1 MVPDLVTIEKF
12 DDNFEA
18 DLAKALLEENG
29 VQAFLTNELV
39 FSMVPGIL
47 PDKFYIEL
55 QVGPADEARAREI
68 LETQRS
74 NSEIR
79 NILLG
84 EEAILEGHFL
94 LTSGKHSNTYVE
106 KIKLF
111 QNPLAAEK
119 VCELLAEL
127 LEPYDFD
134 TVAGPAYGGIV
145 LAFEVAKLLEKNFI
159 FTQRKDG
166 QMTIRSGFD
175 LSRVEKAV
183 VVEDII
189 TTGGSVQEVISC
201 LRAENIAI
209 QAVAAIVDRSKGE
222 LDFGCPFQSLL
233 EMEIPVWEPESCPLC
248 QEGVPL
254 TKPGSSDKKQ
264 EHS

>member
-1 MVPDLVTIEKF
+1 MVPELITIEKF

-29 VQAFLTNELV
+29 INAFLTNELV

-55 QVGPADEARAREI
+55 QVSDSDEARAREI

-84 EEAILEGHFL
+84 EEAILEGHFS
-94 LTSGKHSNTYVE
+94 LTSGKHSDTYVE
-106 KIKLF
+106 KIRLL
-111 QNPLAAEK
+111 QNPLAAER
-119 VCELLAEL
+119 VCELLAEQF
-127 LEPYDFD
+127 EPYDFD

-145 LAFEVAKLLEKNFI
+145 LAFEVARMLGKNFI
-159 FTQRKDG
+159 FTQRKEE
-166 QMTIRSGFD
+166 QMNIRGGFD
-175 LSRVEKAV
+175 LSGVHRAV

-189 TTGGSVQEVISC
+189 TTGGSVREVISC
-201 LRAENIAI
+201 LKDKGVDI
-209 QAVAAIVDRSKGE
+209 QAVAAIVDRSGGGI
-222 LDFGCPFQSLL
+222 DFGCPFHPLL
-233 EMEIPVWEPESCPLC
+233 EMEIPTWEPNSCPLC
-248 QEGVPL
+248 AEGVPL
-254 TKPGSSDKKQ
+254 TKPGSSDKKN
-264 EHS
+264 